1 MQRLALCALC
11 AAAILLGACGVGP
24 TQNAANQA
32 GTAVSGPEAGTAAA
46 LAGTTVGA
54 PAVGTAAAQASTMV
68 SAQAG
73 TAAAMVGTAAS
84 GPEAGT
90 AAAMVGTAASGPEAS
105 TAQALAGTA
114 ASGALAAVEND
125 VAVKQ
130 GEALVLDASNS
141 AGDIK
146 DYKWTITKAPA
157 GAESVVGQTIKEG
170 SSGNVSLSPDD
181 YAKYFPT
188 SGDYTVRLIVTDAQG
203 ATANSD
209 FTVTV
214 P

>member
-1 MQRLALCALC
+1 
-11 AAAILLGACGVGP
+11 
-24 TQNAANQA
+24 
-32 GTAVSGPEAGTAAA
+32 TAVS
-46 LAGTTVGA
+46 A
-54 PAVGTAAAQASTMV
+54 PAVGTAAALAGTMV

-84 GPEAGT
+84 GPEAST
-90 AAAMVGTAASGPEAS
+90 AEALVGTAA
-105 TAQALAGTA
+105 T
-114 ASGALAAVEND
+114 GALAAVESD
-125 VAVKQ
+125 VTVKQ
-130 GEALVLDASNS
+130 GEALVLDASAS

-170 SSGNVSLSPDD
+170 SSGNVSLNPDD

-203 ATANSD
+203 ATANND
-209 FTVTV
+209 
-214 P
+214 